1 MGLFLSEKEDLN
13 VCKSEIEKTR
23 TVGAF
28 SLICPLYWANG
39 RIVEILVF
47 DDIDI
52 DWKDDRTICLTW

>member
-28 SLICPLYWANG
+28 SLICPLY
-39 RIVEILVF
+39 
-47 DDIDI
+47 
-52 DWKDDRTICLTW
+52 